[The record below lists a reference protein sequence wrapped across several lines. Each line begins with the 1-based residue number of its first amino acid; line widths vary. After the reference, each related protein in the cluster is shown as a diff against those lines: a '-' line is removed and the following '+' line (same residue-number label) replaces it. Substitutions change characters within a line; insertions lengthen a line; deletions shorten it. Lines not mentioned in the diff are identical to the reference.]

1 MTKDFTTV
9 VLAGIAVLAASL
21 IALYGSLF
29 LFPTMM
35 EEYYSEVFRDSSFNA
50 TWLFYVHPF
59 LLSAGLKW
67 VWERG
72 KDSFEGPMLARA
84 VRVGLVYTA
93 VAIVPVLWLTFSAM
107 NISLILVFTWVIYG
121 MLQSMVACVV
131 FSMRS

>member
-29 LFPTMM
+29 LFPMMM

-50 TWLFYVHPF
+50 TWLFYAHPF

-72 KDSFEGPMLARA
+72 KDSFGGPRLARA